1 MYKKPLACLLIF
13 TFLFIPLKS
22 EESKYFDSM
31 ENREAGPWGW
41 NIHNGNKITTEFW
54 NFGSISSPGN
64 HITDIVWN
72 GLGYGYEFG
81 LLVTAEV
88 EVTPYSHQDAYV
100 KLDENG
106 NPVIDTEGDTVWVA
120 CVISEGLMSYPEVS
134 PDNSEIWGWE
144 PVNGYMLENHIA
156 MSDQPY
162 TWPTNWNSWP
172 GRFGDGI
179 ILADQESYFVI
190 EDSYNKEFEFYPVAD
205 DSTIRGLGL
214 TIECRYFQFSDP
226 NLEDCLFMVYDITNI
241 GDYTLND
248 IQIGFWGDPHI
259 GGPANYADDL
269 SMYNL
274 EYNLAY
280 AWDEDGNSDIIG
292 VTPGYFGLTLIET
305 PDNVGMQS
313 FHAPPFFAQNAPRND
328 DYFWTNFLQPGT
340 YDSTNSIVSG
350 DFVFVMGSGMFSIG
364 SGETKTVSA
373 AMILGSDYNDL
384 IQNTQIAQFNYP
396 GRLSSYPLQQHDIDL
411 IYPSYNDVISGSVS
425 IQWNSTSFDG
435 NPLFVDIYY
444 NSNNGGSWE
453 LIAEGISDI
462 GTYSWDTETVIDGY
476 NYQLLMY
483 AYNDST
489 SGVIIS
495 EYFIINNPANE
506 VGIEVLLLQPNSHVN
521 NPTLSGNITFGWRA
535 GDADGA
541 PVTINITHND
551 GEEYFIQNEV
561 NDGICVFQSTDL
573 ANGWYS
579 FRIDAT
585 DGYHIGESNVTGSI
599 LIHNEFESIPYSAID
614 HSNGYAT
621 GIVSVNIINSS
632 NITGHIYEIS
642 IDDSSETSLT
652 YDVLDMNAGEVV
664 LENGYIYSPE
674 SDGPLFDGL
683 RLNFDNQN
691 LNINYELTGWTE
703 NSNCNLVTNIKPF
716 NNLLS
721 RRYPADYE
729 IRFFD
734 ELVDSSSQPDHGY
747 IKTNFEIWETTD
759 SNNIEKRLFI
769 VIELSQDSLWTPGER
784 VIILQDSIFS
794 VGALSWEIILNYP
807 TDGETIMPILG
818 DIYQIFTY
826 RPFTSQDTYQINTSG
841 LTIKGSESNIPNQYS
856 LNQNYPNPFNPNTTI
871 NFTIPTESYTRIV
884 VYDIMGRKVK
894 ELINSRLTAGSHN
907 ILWNGKN
914 NFGIESSTG
923 IYFAKMTTPEYSK
936 TIKMVLMK

>member
-1 MYKKPLACLLIF
+1 MYKKPLACLIIF
-13 TFLFIPLKS
+13 TYLFIPLKS
-22 EESKYFDSM
+22 EESKYFGSM
-31 ENREAGPWGW
+31 ENREAGPRGW
-41 NIHNGNKITTEFW
+41 NIHNGNRITTEFW
-54 NFGSISSPGN
+54 NYGSISSPAN
-64 HITDIVWN
+64 RITDIVWN

-106 NPVIDTEGDTVWVA
+106 NPVINSEGDTVWVA
-120 CVISEGLMSYPEVS
+120 RIISEGLISYPEVS
-134 PDNSEIWGWE
+134 PDNTEFWGFG
-144 PVNGYMLENHIA
+144 PVNGYMLENNIA
-156 MSDQPY
+156 MGDQPY

-179 ILADQESYFVI
+179 ILADQESYFVF
-190 EDSYNKEFEFYPVAD
+190 EDSNNKEFEFYPVSS
-205 DSTIRGLGL
+205 DSTIRGLGVQVH
-214 TIECRYFQFSDP
+214 CRYYQFNDP
-226 NLEDCLFMVYDITNI
+226 ILEDCLFMVYDLTNV

-259 GGPANYADDL
+259 GGPSDYADDL
-269 SMYNL
+269 SLYNL
-274 EYNLAY
+274 EFNLAY
-280 AWDEDGNSDIIG
+280 AWDADGLSEIQG
-292 VTPGYFGLTLIET
+292 LAPGYFGLTLIET
-305 PDNVGMQS
+305 PNNVGMQS
-313 FHAPPFFAQNAPRND
+313 FHAPTFLAQNAPRND
-328 DYFWTNFLQPGT
+328 DHFWANFLQPGT
-340 YDSTNSIVSG
+340 YDSTNSVIAG
-350 DFVFVMGSGMFSIG
+350 DFIFVIGSGMFSIG

-373 AMILGSDYNDL
+373 AIILGSDYNDL
-384 IQNTQIAQFNYP
+384 IQNTQTAQFNYP
-396 GRLSSYPLQQHDIDL
+396 GRLSSYPLQQHEIDL
-411 IYPSYNDVISGSVS
+411 TYPAFNDIISGTVP
-425 IQWNSTSFDG
+425 IQWNSTSNDG

-444 NSNNGGSWE
+444 NSNNGDGWE
-453 LIAEGISDI
+453 LIVEGISDN
-462 GTYSWDTETVIDGY
+462 GTYSWDTETVMDGY
-476 NYQLLMY
+476 NYQLFLY

-489 SGVIIS
+489 SGLFIS
-495 EYFIINNPANE
+495 EYFIINNPTNE
-506 VGIEVLLLQPNSHVN
+506 AEIEVLIFQPKSGGI
-521 NPTLSGNITFGWRA
+521 LSGDITFEWRA
-535 GDADGA
+535 GDADGI
-541 PVTINITHND
+541 PVTINITNNE
-551 GEEYFIQNEV
+551 GEDYFIQNEI
-561 NDGICVFQSTDL
+561 NDGICVFPSTEL
-573 ANGWYS
+573 ANGGFS

-585 DGYHIGESNVTGSI
+585 DGTNVGQSIVTGWISI
-599 LIHNEFESIPYSAID
+599 NNDYESVPYDAIIHE
-614 HSNGYAT
+614 NGFAT
-621 GIVSVNIINSS
+621 GDVSVNIINSS
-632 NITGHIYEIS
+632 DITEHVYELNF
-642 IDDSSETSLT
+642 DDSTEATLT
-652 YDVLDMNAGEVV
+652 YDVIDLNTNIMV
-664 LENGYIYSPE
+664 LENGYIYPPE

-683 RLNFDNQN
+683 RLNFDNHN

-807 TDGETIMPILG
+807 TDGETIMPMLG

-826 RPFTSQDTYQINTSG
+826 RPFTSQDIYQINTEG

-871 NFTIPTESYTRIV
+871 NFTIPTESYTRIIV
-884 VYDIMGRKVK
+884 FDIMGRKVK

-923 IYFAKMTTPEYSK
+923 IYFAQMTTPEYSK